1 MVKIYDWIMKL
12 ASRILAAICT
22 GMLIIAL
29 GVKAVYC
36 YDDSPAFVQNGV
48 WDAITLSVIIVLLLL
63 GIHWRD
69 ILNRHISAKCSIA
82 IYCVIAVLFILLVP
96 LKPFSDMQQI
106 YDGAIEIAK
115 GNLEYFHQNAY
126 FMQYPNNMLI
136 TLIYGGI
143 LFFFP
148 KNAIVLKL
156 LNILMVVGT
165 VIISEKIL
173 QIYWKNSYRNLFYV
187 YGLSL
192 VSVLLYVNH
201 VYTDLIFVFFSLLGI
216 YLYLKKPERIWY
228 VIVIFGALYFIRPQ
242 AVFYVIAIVIHYL
255 IKYKAGYARKIM
267 HVLCGV
273 VLFFGCRYVVTY
285 GIETPII
292 GDIDHSMP
300 AASYVYM
307 AFNEEEFGFQDGSH
321 DLNRKFSDVVDR
333 LQGYD
338 KETLL
343 KIIGKKLE
351 WTWTEG
357 TYQAQRYAF
366 GENSDTQDKFE
377 YATPVTGHCLD
388 SGQRWRNILD
398 SFMRNQYLILF
409 ALTIPMFWK
418 KNRGKYDIFVMLFAA
433 NMVFYVFWEIKSRYL
448 LPLYPLMFIA
458 SFITMDNMAQQWKN
472 KGLKGRK
479 ND

>member
-1 MVKIYDWIMKL
+1 MVRIYDWIMKITSEL
-12 ASRILAAICT
+12 LVVICT
-22 GMLIIAL
+22 GMLVIAL
-29 GVKAVYC
+29 GVKAIYC
-36 YDDSPAFVQNGV
+36 YDDSPTFVQNGM
-48 WDAITLSVIIVLLLL
+48 WDAITLLVVIVLLLFEIRW
-63 GIHWRD
+63 GD
-69 ILNRHISAKCSIA
+69 ILNRHISAKCSIV
-82 IYCVIAVLFILLVP
+82 IYCIIAVLFIVLVP

-106 YDGAIEIAK
+106 YDGAIEVAQ
-115 GNLEYFHQNAY
+115 GNLAYFYKNAY
-126 FMQYPNNMLI
+126 FTQYPNNMLI

-143 LFFFP
+143 LFFLP

-173 QIYWKNSYRNLFYV
+173 QIYWKNPYRNLFYI

-228 VIVIFGALYFIRPQ
+228 IVAIFGVLYFVRPQ

-255 IKYKAGYARKIM
+255 IKYKAGHARKIM
-267 HVLCGV
+267 HILCGV
-273 VLFFGCRYVVTY
+273 ALFFGCRYVVTY
-285 GIETPII
+285 GIEATII

-321 DLNRKFSDVVDR
+321 DLNRKFSDVIER
-333 LQGYD
+333 LQEYD

-366 GENSDTQDKFE
+366 GENSNMQDKFE
-377 YATPVTGHCLD
+377 YITPVTGYCLN
-388 SGQRWRNILD
+388 SGQRWRQVLD
-398 SFMRNQYLILF
+398 SFMRNQYLVLF
-409 ALTIPMFWK
+409 ALTIPMFFK
-418 KNRGKYDIFVMLFAA
+418 KNYGKYDIFVMLFAA
-433 NMVFYVFWEIKSRYL
+433 NMIFYIFWEIKSRYL
-448 LPLYPLMFIA
+448 LPLYPFMLIA
-458 SFITMDNMAQQWKN
+458 SFITLSKIGKKWEQRN
-472 KGLKGRK
+472 KG
-479 ND
+479 